1 MSRRGFINVRGGKG
15 SENTKEGEGSTWK
28 EVALVCWEEGCL
40 FPEMKWIT
48 PSPTT
53 ISVLNKMKWQSP
65 QNFSRSSLNGNR
77 WKLCGLQLEC
87 PSKMLRRRRK
97 SPQSSTLSRGEVG
110 LLQSWPWRKA
120 WNKQSRTELRSG
132 DLYDQAMHH
141 KLKCVRYQNL
151 ITCLL
156 KLYSKAF

>member
-1 MSRRGFINVRGGKG
+1 MSRWGFISVRGGRG

-28 EVALVCWEEGCL
+28 GEVALVCWEEGCL

-53 ISVLNKMKWQSP
+53 ISVFNKMKWQSP

-77 WKLCGLQLEC
+77 WKPCGLQLEC

-97 SPQSSTLSRGEVG
+97 SPQSGTLKGRRAGGRLHCYSRGHGGKPGASSHQQSSG
-110 LLQSWPWRKA
+110 LVTSTIRP
-120 WNKQSRTELRSG
+120 
-132 DLYDQAMHH
+132 
-141 KLKCVRYQNL
+141 CV
-151 ITCLL
+151 I
-156 KLYSKAF
+156 S